1 MRIYRLHR
9 STNAASATDLSFF
22 EVHVRRSAELGFSH
36 LLLAA
41 PLCETWYR
49 SECDDTLRQLT
60 TLCAQHHQVL
70 LLDLRVDRPVPDST
84 PVDVRADKH
93 ADQLRQNSAGQ
104 ALADPQSIHHEQHVQ
119 EWIDRLRTM
128 VAIGVGGFRCMLPVS
143 IPASCWTRLI
153 ATVRG
158 SSASVKFAAWTP
170 GLRAEQLRT
179 LIPCGFDSVFSSLPW
194 WDFRSVWLIDE
205 HQGLRSLQAKI
216 INPVVAEIAG
226 VDPSNDT
233 LTPDPF
239 PLNPALAHRLILT
252 AIASGD
258 GWLMPAGFIA
268 DGLADHDTQH
278 AAGIDEQVA
287 RGNRWL
293 ATLSSNEVQSEAA
306 SATITACPVAP
317 SALHTLSG
325 PDSPL
330 TLLARITP
338 AAHGGETSA
347 PLVIAINPDG
357 AYTAEMRVDRIL
369 TGMALPDGAGALVA
383 DAPELLGNPTQS
395 DTTACNSYG
404 PLDDLLLGPAQVRLF
419 RAGSGPVQS
428 AIKATRGK
436 AAERRVLEAALQA
449 PRISIEQIQPQCDAG
464 RFAVRRIVGERVT
477 VTADVWIDG
486 HDMLA
491 VVLCWRIAGTRDWQE
506 IRMAPSGN
514 DSWHAAFPLERL
526 GRHEFT
532 VQAWRDPFATW
543 LDEVEKKRAAGLD
556 LTLEIEEGS
565 RLLLAIADYAAQSA
579 PEGLSAPPI
588 EHQET
593 WRHALVAYARALS
606 AHAKLESE
614 DLADANHRRLH
625 ILLDPL
631 TRVAVEASGYR
642 PCLNQSAAT
651 YPLEAD
657 RLAARYASWY
667 ELFPRSQTDNAER
680 HGTFDDV
687 IERLPAISA
696 MGFDVLYFPPI
707 HPIGMTHRK
716 GRNNSLNAQPFEP
729 GSPYAIGSMLGG
741 HEAVHPELGTLAD
754 FRRLRDAA
762 AAQGLELALDFAI
775 QCAPDHPWLREHP
788 EWFAYRPDGTVRYAE
803 TPPKRYQDIVNVDF
817 YAGATPGSLWQALR
831 NVVLFWADQGIRIFR
846 VDNPHTKPLPFWEWL
861 IAEVRHRY
869 PGTLFLAEAFTRPK
883 PMARLAKLGFTQSYT
898 YFTWRNSKVELSEYM
913 TQLTQSELREYFR
926 PHFFV
931 NTPDINPYFLH
942 RSGRPGFL
950 IRAALAALMSGL
962 WGMVSGFEL
971 CEATPLIV
979 GGQIKEEYLD
989 SEKFQIRPRDIAN
1002 YRQHPANIVAEITRL
1017 NAIRRSYPAL
1027 QNHLG
1032 IRFYRADNPQIVYF
1046 ARYLETDPA
1055 VAGAPFFTEGV
1066 LLVAISLDPFNVQES
1081 EIEVP
1086 TWEWQ
1091 LADDVTLQ
1099 VENLMQGEHF
1109 TWTGSRQHIRLDPQ
1123 HCPFAV
1129 WHVRPPLISPT
1140 ENRI

>member
-1 MRIYRLHR
+1 MRIYRLHHTT
-9 STNAASATDLSFF
+9 SAASVTDLSSLDTQ
-22 EVHVRRSAELGFSH
+22 VRRSAELGFSH
-36 LLLAA
+36 VLLAA

-49 SECDDTLRQLT
+49 SEHDNTLRQLT

-70 LLDLRVDRPVPDST
+70 LLDLRVDRSVPDDT
-84 PVDVRADKH
+84 LIETH
-93 ADQLRQNSAGQ
+93 ADQHANKLPQSSTEQ
-104 ALADPQSIHHEQHVQ
+104 ALA
-119 EWIDRLRTM
+119 WIDRLRTM
-128 VAIGVGGFRCMLPVS
+128 VAIGVGGFRCMLPASV
-143 IPASCWTRLI
+143 PASSWARII
-153 ATVRG
+153 AAVRESG
-158 SSASVKFAAWTP
+158 APVIFAAWTP
-170 GLRAEQLRT
+170 GLTMAQLRT
-179 LIPCGFDSVFSSLPW
+179 LSPCGFDSVFSSLPW

-205 HQGLRSLQAKI
+205 HQSLRSLQAKI

-226 VDPSNDT
+226 IDPADNT
-233 LTPDPF
+233 LAADPF
-239 PLNPALAHRLILT
+239 PLNPALAHRLILA
-252 AIASGD
+252 AIATGD
-258 GWLMPAGFIA
+258 GWLMPAGFITE
-268 DGLADHDTQH
+268 GLAEHHTH
-278 AAGIDEQVA
+278 RAAGIDEQVTCA
-287 RGNRWL
+287 NRWL
-293 ATLSSNEVQSEAA
+293 ATLSSVEVQSEAA
-306 SATITACPVAP
+306 SATIATHSAAP

-347 PLVIAINPDG
+347 PLVIAINPD
-357 AYTAEMRVDRIL
+357 ANYPSEMRVDRIL

-383 DAPELLGNPTQS
+383 DAAELQANATSS
-395 DTTACNSYG
+395 DAPCNSYG

-419 RAGSGPVQS
+419 RAGSGPIQS

-436 AAERRVLEAALQA
+436 AVERRALEAALQT
-449 PRISIEQIQPQCDAG
+449 PRISIEQIQPQCDNG

-477 VTADVWIDG
+477 VSADVWMDG
-486 HDMLA
+486 HDMLSVA
-491 VVLCWRIAGTRDWQE
+491 LCWRVAGTRDWQE
-506 IRMAPSGN
+506 IRMAPLGN
-514 DSWHAAFPLERL
+514 DRWQAAFPLERL

-543 LDEVEKKRAAGLD
+543 LDEIEKKRAVGLD

-565 RLLLAIADYAAQSA
+565 RLLQAIAEYAAHAASQSVVA
-579 PEGLSAPPI
+579 NQVEPEEP
-588 EHQET
+588 
-593 WRHALVAYARALS
+593 WRRALIAQSHALK
-606 AHAKLESE
+606 AHAKIKTL
-614 DLADANHRRLH
+614 DPAVDANHDRLQ

-631 TRVAVEASGYR
+631 TRLAVDASAYR
-642 PCLNQSAAT
+642 PFLNQSAPV

-657 RLAARYASWY
+657 RVGARYASWY
-667 ELFPRSQTDNAER
+667 ELFPRSQTDNAAR

-729 GSPYAIGSMLGG
+729 GSPYAIGSLLGG
-741 HEAVHPELGTLAD
+741 HEAIHPELGTLAD

-803 TPPKRYQDIVNVDF
+803 NPPKRYQDIVNVDF
-817 YAGATPGSLWQALR
+817 YGEATPGSLWQALR

-898 YFTWRNSKVELSEYM
+898 YFTWRNDKAELSEYM

-950 IRAALAALMSGL
+950 IRAALAALLSGL

-971 CEATPLIV
+971 CESEPLV
-979 GGQIKEEYLD
+979 VKGEIKEEYLD
-989 SEKFQIRPRDIAN
+989 SEKFQIRPRDITGYSQQPN
-1002 YRQHPANIVAEITRL
+1002 NIVAEITRL

-1032 IRFYRADNPQIVYF
+1032 VRFYRADNPHMLFF
-1046 ARYLETDPA
+1046 ARYQEADPL
-1055 VAGAPFFTEGV
+1055 VAEAPRFGQGV
-1066 LLVAISLDPFNVQES
+1066 VLVAINLDPFNVQEAD
-1081 EIEVP
+1081 IEVP
-1086 TWEWQ
+1086 VWEWQ
-1091 LADDVTLQ
+1091 LSDDATLQ
-1099 VENLMQGEHF
+1099 VEELMTGHQF
-1109 TWTGSRQHIRLDPQ
+1109 TWTGRRQHIRLDPQ
-1123 HCPFAV
+1123 HNPFAV
-1129 WHVRPPLISPT
+1129 WHVRAPAAESIRRLL
-1140 ENRI
+1140 